1 MPRKGKTASGETPG
15 YLGDRLRAHKGHSTS
30 QLVAQ
35 NIFHFGKN
43 AKTAQILPHSM
54 VMLML
59 SVGVMR
65 NLIRTFIVLG
75 SSQGCASRGTLRGGK
90 EAVVGRVMK
99 GHAIHCYVVP
109 HHRVCVHIVPIATLR
124 ESTTS
129 ADCA

>member
-1 MPRKGKTASGETPG
+1 MKLDPQKALFRGVWDLVLVPRKGKTASGETPG

-65 NLIRTFIVLG
+65 NLIV
-75 SSQGCASRGTLRGGK
+75 
-90 EAVVGRVMK
+90 
-99 GHAIHCYVVP
+99 HADS
-109 HHRVCVHIVPIATLR
+109 L
-124 ESTTS
+124 
-129 ADCA
+129 